1 MVNEILN
8 YTIIRKIGEGS
19 MGRVFLAKNKS
30 IHQFVAIK
38 MLNPKFSSNPELR
51 ERFRQEAVMLSA
63 LDHPGIVKFL
73 NYVENEQGIFLIME
87 FVDGMT
93 LEDYLNTKTGLIVE
107 QKALP
112 MMEQILDAFAYAHA
126 RNIVH
131 RDIKPGNIFVTKEG
145 NIKIL
150 DFGIAQIL
158 SEADATPEGHYAG
171 TTEYM
176 SPEQIRGKALD
187 IRSDIYSLGVVFH
200 QMLTGRP
207 PYNTNEMS
215 DLDLKEAIVKK
226 PLGRMKAVYPY
237 ISDNVQRLVDRA
249 TCKDPQ
255 GRFADCNEMK
265 QETRR
270 ISLALEHGQTGSS
283 GGNNKRGSSFAVW
296 IWSTVGAVVLVGLG
310 VLGFIIYSR
319 NMDRLYGDYVD
330 AWGVARGIDTGDDVR
345 DGPIFK
351 ISYSGGKPSRLL
363 YIDAAGNTMT
373 VSDSV
378 LAHYKPSE
386 TEYQY
391 REDGSLELKKAY
403 SKSGKL
409 LYTVSY
415 DPALSKAKRETP
427 GDSAATFYR
436 LIHDPAT
443 GRLDAIHYVDDQ
455 GQKTTSQGVYGEAY
469 TYDGRGRLMRITYLD
484 ADYKPAENFKGVGI
498 VGFEYTGNGVDGKAS
513 FFDRNGKP
521 VDPNAPKAPE
531 TGVKKK
537 KKYKREPVYSP
548 TYDGYDGYEKK
559 PTNKKDERVNLDKR
573 VMDPNLDSK

>member
-19 MGRVFLAKNKS
+19 MGQVFLAKNKS

-93 LEDYLNTKTGLIVE
+93 LEDYLNTKTGLLVE
-107 QKALP
+107 KKALP

-131 RDIKPGNIFVTKEG
+131 RDIKPGNILVTKDG

-158 SEADATPEGHYAG
+158 SESNASTEGHYAG

-187 IRSDIYSLGVVFH
+187 TRSDIYSLGVVFH
-200 QMLTGRP
+200 QMLTCHA
-207 PYNTNEMS
+207 PYNSNEMS
-215 DLDLKEAIVKK
+215 DLELKEAIVKK
-226 PLGRMKAVYPY
+226 PLGRMKAIYPY
-237 ISDNVQRLVDRA
+237 ISDNMQRFVDRA

-265 QETRR
+265 QKIRCIGT
-270 ISLALEHGQTGSS
+270 ALEHDQTHNEGGSS
-283 GGNNKRGSSFAVW
+283 LTVW
-296 IWSTVGAVVLVGLG
+296 IWSTIGAIVLVGLG

-319 NMDRLYGDYVD
+319 NMSRLYDDYVD
-330 AWGVARGIDTGDDVR
+330 TWGVAQGIDTGEVK
-345 DGPIFK
+345 DGSAFK

-363 YIDAAGNTMT
+363 YIDAAGNTIS

-386 TEYQY
+386 IEYQY
-391 REDGSLELKKAY
+391 RKDGSLELKKTY
-403 SKSGKL
+403 SKSGQL

-427 GDSAATFYR
+427 GDSVATFYR

-443 GRLDAIHYVDDQ
+443 GRLEAIHYVDDQ
-455 GQKTTSQGVYGEAY
+455 GQKTSIQGVYGEAY
-469 TYDGRGRLMRITYLD
+469 TYDGHGRLIRIIYLNS
-484 ADYKPAENFKGVGI
+484 DYKPTENSKGVGI
-498 VGFEYTGNGVDGKAS
+498 VDFDYTGNGVDGKAS
-513 FFDRNGKP
+513 FFDRSGKS
-521 VDPNAPKAPE
+521 VDPNAPKAVE
-531 TGVKKK
+531 TSVKKK
-537 KKYKREPVYSP
+537 KKYKRTSAFG
-548 TYDGYDGYEKK
+548 TSYDSYDMKSSK
-559 PTNKKDERVNLDKR
+559 KKDENRI
-573 VMDPNLDSK
+573 PNGTLYP